1 MFRSNGQ
8 IKMVQNNIQNI
19 RNTSIITLSDF
30 ESFIFLIIKEK
41 LRDQ

>member
-1 MFRSNGQ
+1 MFHSNGQ
-8 IKMVQNNIQNI
+8 IKMAQNNIQNI
-19 RNTSIITLSDF
+19 LNTSIITLSDF

>member
-8 IKMVQNNIQNI
+8 IKMAQNNIQNI
-19 RNTSIITLSDF
+19 LNTSIITLSDF

-41 LRDQ
+41 LRGQ